1 MLPNELK
8 DLVIRVRKQK
18 AESQTI
24 ELKAAHKGTPKR
36 LYDTLSSFSNQD
48 SGGIII
54 FGIDEKKDY
63 AVVGV
68 YDAQDLQKR
77 VTAQCNQMEPP
88 VRALFTLTEIDG
100 VWVCSAEIPS
110 IAYTQRPCYYT
121 GVGRVKGAYIRV
133 GDADQLM
140 TEYELYSFEAFRK
153 HLHDDERP
161 VERATR
167 AVLNKKTLTA
177 YIAERKRERPGF
189 AQMSETQTD
198 EMLNLMRGDRPTLA
212 AVMNFGIYPQGFFP
226 QLCITAVVVPGTEIG
241 DVDQHDV
248 RFLDN
253 RRIEGTISEMVEAA
267 LVFCR
272 HNMKTRTIIDSETGL
287 RKDRTEYPIEAI
299 REAVLN
305 ALIHRDY
312 SLYTEGTPVQINF
325 FANRLEIHSPGNL
338 YGRMSVEQLGYAK
351 PDQRNPALAVMAE
364 SLTSAENRYSGIPTM
379 RRAMKKYHLPA
390 PEFKNGRDEFVVTFY
405 NAMID
410 QEDRVDKGVDFRE
423 TVQSES
429 STKDLIAF
437 CQHPRSRQ
445 EIADYLEIKT
455 VFYAMSKY
463 VQPLIDAGKIGMT
476 IPDKPKSRK
485 QKYFTIK

>member
-8 DLVIRVRKQK
+8 DLVQKICAQK
-18 AESQTI
+18 AEGQTV
-24 ELKAAHKGTPKR
+24 ELKAANGGTPKR

-48 SGGIII
+48 SGGVIV
-54 FGIDEKKDY
+54 FGIDEKAGY
-63 AVVGV
+63 SIVGV
-68 YDAQDLQKR
+68 YDPQDLQKK
-77 VTAQCNQMEPP
+77 VTEQCNQMEPP
-88 VRALFTLTEIDG
+88 VRALFTLTEIND
-100 VWVCSAEIPS
+100 VWVCSAEIP
-110 IAYTQRPCYYT
+110 AADYTKRPCYYT
-121 GVGRVKGAYIRV
+121 GVGRVKGSYIRV
-133 GDADQLM
+133 GDADLLM
-140 TEYELYSFEAFRK
+140 TEYEIYSYEAFRK
-153 HLHDDERP
+153 HFHDDERP

-167 AVLNKKTLTA
+167 ASLDKAAVTA
-177 YIAERKRERPGF
+177 YIAERRQERPGF
-189 AQMSETQTD
+189 AQMTDVQTD
-198 EMLNLMRGDRPTLA
+198 EMLNLMRGNRPTLA
-212 AVMNFGIYPQGFFP
+212 AVMNFGVYPQGYFP
-226 QLCITAVVVPGTEIG
+226 QLGITAIVVPGTEIG
-241 DVDQHDV
+241 DTVHQET

-253 RRIEGTISEMVEAA
+253 RRIEGTISEMVEGAMT
-267 LVFCR
+267 FCR

-325 FANRLEIHSPGNL
+325 FTDRLEIHSPGTL
-338 YGRMSVEQLGYAK
+338 YGRMSIEQLGYAK

-364 SLTSAENRYSGIPTM
+364 TLTSAENRYSGIPTM
-379 RRAMKKYHLPA
+379 RRAMKKYHLSA

-455 VFYAMSKY
+455 VFYAMSTY